1 MVKNLTPES
10 DFLNP
15 EEIKKGL
22 KTKIIG
28 KKVYFF
34 NKIPSTNLYAK
45 NLIKKNIEEG
55 TIVIADVQTSG
66 RGRKNRYWHSPYGG
80 VWFSVILY
88 PDLSPESGMLITMAA
103 SISVAQAIKDVTG
116 INTEIKWPNDLLLRK
131 KKVCGILTEIDSDLY
146 KINYAIVGIGINVN
160 NELDD
165 ELKKIAFSLK
175 QEIGS
180 KVSRI
185 KILKSILENLD
196 KNYNKL
202 IKKDIDYIKKTWF
215 SFSKIIGR
223 KIQIKDD
230 NIVRKGIVKEIDD
243 DGYLIL
249 RTRFG
254 DIRITSGDVKYL

>member
-1 MVKNLTPES
+1 MVKNLIPEN
-10 DFLNP
+10 DLLNP

-34 NKIPSTNLYAK
+34 NKISSTNLYAK

-55 TIVIADVQTSG
+55 TIVIADVQTRG
-66 RGRKNRYWHSPYGG
+66 MGRKNRYWHSPYGG
-80 VWFSVILY
+80 LWFSVILY
-88 PDLSPESGMLITMAA
+88 PDLSPKRGIFITMAA
-103 SISVAQAIKDVTG
+103 SISVVQAIKD
-116 INTEIKWPNDLLLRK
+116 INGVDTEIKWPNDLLLRK
-131 KKVCGILTEIDSDLY
+131 KKVCGILTEIDADLH

-160 NELDD
+160 NKLDD

-180 KVSRI
+180 EVSRL

-202 IKKDIDYIKKTWF
+202 INKDLDYIKKAWF
-215 SFSKIIGR
+215 YFSKIIGR
-223 KIQIKDD
+223 KIQITDG
-230 NIVRKGIVKEIDD
+230 NIVRKGVVKQIDD
-243 DGYLIL
+243 NGGLIL
-249 RTRFG
+249 QTEFG
-254 DIRITSGDVKYL
+254 EIRITSGDIKYL